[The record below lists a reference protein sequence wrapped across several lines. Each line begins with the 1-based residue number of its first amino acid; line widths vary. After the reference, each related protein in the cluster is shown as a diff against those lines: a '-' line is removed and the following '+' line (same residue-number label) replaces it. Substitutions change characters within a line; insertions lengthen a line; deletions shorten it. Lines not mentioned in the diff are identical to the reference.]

1 MSRIEIRVPPLGE
14 AAPQAVVARW
24 YRQPGE
30 YVARDQVL
38 AELSTDKVDIEV
50 AATADGWLAAIH
62 APEGTTVAV
71 DELIALLETTPG
83 LVSAPVAP
91 PRPPEASCLRC
102 GVRMEPA
109 NTSPAGLPFA
119 SRVRLFVC
127 RTCGRVEMIAEDPGA
142 F

>member
-24 YRQPGE
+24 YRQPGA
-30 YVARDQVL
+30 YVKKDDVL

-50 AATADGWLAAIH
+50 AAPADGWLAAIH
-62 APEGTTVAV
+62 APEGATAAAG
-71 DELIALLETTPG
+71 ELLALLETTPG
-83 LVSAPVAP
+83 LVSAPIAP
-91 PRPPEASCLRC
+91 PRPEASCLRC

-119 SRVRLFVC
+119 SRVRLLVC
-127 RTCGRVEMIAEDPGA
+127 RTCGRVEMMAEDPGA

>member
-14 AAPQAVVARW
+14 AAPQAVVSRW
-24 YRQPGE
+24 CMQPGE
-30 YVARDQVL
+30 HVTRDQVL
-38 AELSTDKVDIEV
+38 AELSTDKVDLEV
-50 AATADGWLAAIH
+50 AAPADGWLAAIH
-62 APEGTTVAV
+62 APEGATVAAG
-71 DELIALLETTPG
+71 ELLAVLETTPG
-83 LVSAPVAP
+83 LVPAPVAP
-91 PRPPEASCLRC
+91 PTRPEVGCLRC